1 MLEKT
6 ILHYRMLEKLGGGG
20 MGVVYKAEDTRLHR
34 FVALKFLPESV
45 ATPPAGGESPAPKRE
60 ALDRFERE
68 ARAIAALNHPNIC
81 TIYDIGESEGQPF
94 IVMELLE
101 GQTLRDR
108 LVEAGLS
115 RQPGGGGV
123 KPPLQLDT
131 LLDLAIQIADA
142 LDAAH
147 AKGIIHRDIKPAN
160 IFVTSRGQAKVL
172 DFGLAKLADFEAALQ
187 DSPTASIAA
196 GNLTIPGITMG
207 TVAYMSPEQARNEP
221 LDARTDLFSFGA
233 VLYEMATGRQ
243 AFGGNTTAVMF
254 AGILTQD
261 PPPPS
266 EINPALPAKLIE
278 IIGKTLEKD
287 REVRYQ
293 SAADMRA
300 DLKRLKRDSDS
311 GRSGAVFASGARA
324 PLDTEQQ
331 GPAVSS
337 AATPSASG
345 SGKIT
350 ELPEHAPAQF
360 GSPLWWRRH
369 LPPPAVRSRA
379 MRESGAHRPIDI
391 PTSRRAYWIV
401 LILVA
406 AALIVF
412 LIALFSGGSHNTPQ
426 TSAIPAPA
434 QAMQVTQLTNT
445 GKVGAVSISPDGKYV
460 AYTTEKDGMDSLWVE
475 QVATHSDIQIE
486 PPSANGYGHLTFS
499 RDGSY
504 IYYVAFTGSSGLGS
518 LYQVPTLGGQP
529 RQVATDV
536 DSAPALSPDGTQAAF
551 VSYANLKQGET
562 TLVVANL
569 EGGGER
575 VLDTRKLP
583 NGFDN
588 RGPAW
593 SPDGKIIA
601 VAVENGS
608 SGNIYDGVVAVDVRD
623 GRETPIGAA
632 QWGRIGQMQW
642 LADGSG
648 LIMCANLPTD
658 NSQIWELS
666 YPAGQARR
674 ITHDLNSYSG
684 LGLTADS
691 TTLVT
696 TSGDSPSNLWIA
708 PQGDSSRARQ
718 ITFGTGGHDG
728 HFGITWLPNGRIAY
742 AARPGGRSQIW
753 LTDETGS
760 NPQELTLNSDAS
772 EPSACGGHAITLMS
786 VQEGKMNV
794 WKINKDGSDFNP
806 LTHGNS
812 DYFPACSPDGKW
824 VIFGSLRSGQM
835 TLWKIPLAG
844 GKAIQLTSYPSELPA
859 IAPDGK
865 WIAFLDVADINNL
878 KIAVIPMTGGE
889 PVKAFSY
896 KAGPPGGNTVF
907 YWSPDG
913 HSIDYVDTRKDVSNI
928 WAQPVA
934 GGPPKQITHFTS
946 GAIFNFAWSKKGD
959 LALSRGAQTSD
970 VVLIRDFR

>member
-6 ILHYRMLEKLGGGG
+6 ISHYRILEKVGGGG

-34 FVALKFLPESV
+34 SVALKFLPESV
-45 ATPPAGGESPAPKRE
+45 APSSGGESSESPAHKSEALERFQRE
-60 ALDRFERE
+60 AL
-68 ARAIAALNHPNIC
+68 AIAALNHPNIC

-101 GQTLRDR
+101 GQTLRDLLAASVAR
-108 LVEAGLS
+108 A
-115 RQPGGGGV
+115 QQAA
-123 KPPLQLDT
+123 PLRIET

-142 LDAAH
+142 LEAAH

-172 DFGLAKLADFEAALQ
+172 DFGLAKLTDFGADATPQ
-187 DSPTASIAA
+187 DSPTAPTAS
-196 GNLTIPGITMG
+196 GNLTIPGTTMG

-243 AFGGNTTAVMF
+243 AFAGNTTAVMF
-254 AGILTQD
+254 AAILTQD

-266 EINPALPAKLIE
+266 EINPSLPAKLIE
-278 IIGKTLEKD
+278 FIGKALEKD

-311 GRSGAVFASGARA
+311 GRSASVFATGRA
-324 PLDTEQQ
+324 PIASGPSGTNVSPSSADGGPNLSAIHSPLPPGEG
-331 GPAVSS
+331 GPAGAGPGEGEPES
-337 AATPSASG
+337 AQISG
-345 SGKIT
+345 S
-350 ELPEHAPAQF
+350 H
-360 GSPLWWRRH
+360 
-369 LPPPAVRSRA
+369 RA
-379 MRESGAHRPIDI
+379 IDI
-391 PTSRRAYWIV
+391 PTSKRAYWIV

-412 LIALFSGGSHNTPQ
+412 LIALFSGGSHNAPQ

-460 AYTTEKDGMDSLWVE
+460 AYTTEKDGMDSLWVQ

-486 PPSANGYGHLTFS
+486 PPSASGYGNLTFS
-499 RDGSY
+499 HDGSY
-504 IYYVAFTGSSGLGS
+504 IFYVAFTGSSGLGS

-529 RQVATDV
+529 REVATGV
-536 DSAPALSPDGTQAAF
+536 DSAAALSPDGRQAAF
-551 VSYANLKQGET
+551 VSYANLKQGEIR
-562 TLVVANL
+562 LMVANL
-569 EGGGER
+569 EGGGQR
-575 VLDTRKLP
+575 VLDTRKLL
-583 NGFDN
+583 NAFDN

-593 SPDGKIIA
+593 SPDGKMIA

-608 SGNIYDGVVAVDVRD
+608 SGNLYDGVVAVDVRD

-632 QWGRIGQMQW
+632 QWRRTGQMQW
-642 LADGSG
+642 LADGRG
-648 LIMCANLPTD
+648 LVMCASLPTGTE
-658 NSQIWELS
+658 QIWGLS

-674 ITHDLNSYSG
+674 ITHDLNHYSG

-708 PQGDSSRARQ
+708 PQGDSRRARQ

-728 HFGITWLPNGRIAY
+728 HDGIAWLPDGKIAY
-742 AARPGGRSQIW
+742 AAQPGGQSQIW
-753 LTDETGS
+753 LTDTAGS
-760 NPQELTLNSDAS
+760 NPQQLTLNADVG
-772 EPSACGGHAITLMS
+772 EPSACGSGHTITFSSL
-786 VQEGKMNV
+786 QEGKINV
-794 WKINKDGSDFNP
+794 WKINEDGSNFNP
-806 LTHGNS
+806 LTHGNT
-812 DYFPACSPDGKW
+812 DFFPACSPDGKW
-824 VIFGSLRSGQM
+824 VVFDSIRSGQI
-835 TLWKIPLAG
+835 TLWKIPLDG
-844 GKAIQLTSYPSELPA
+844 GKAIQLTNYGSQFTA
-859 IAPDGK
+859 ISPDSR
-865 WIAFLDVADINNL
+865 WIAFLDIADLTNL
-878 KIAVIPMTGGE
+878 RIAVVPMTGGA
-889 PVKAFSY
+889 PVKTFNY
-896 KAGPPGGNTVF
+896 KANPPTDNNYLRWT
-907 YWSPDG
+907 PDG
-913 HSIDYVDTRKDVSNI
+913 QSIDYVDARKGASNI

-946 GAIFNFAWSKKGD
+946 GAIFNFAWSKKRD
-959 LALSRGAQTSD
+959 LALSRGTQTSD
-970 VVLIRDFR
+970 VVLIKNFR